1 MKTALY
7 QRKENKKEKKN
18 KKVKEEEKEVDTLDF
33 LGFVTEP
40 LLVVRAGLAGDDLDR
55 CSIICYNIQPP

>member
-7 QRKENKKEKKN
+7 QRKENKKEKKY
-18 KKVKEEEKEVDTLDF
+18 KKVKKKKKKSIHDF

-40 LLVVRAGLAGDDLDR
+40 LLVVRARLAGDDLDR